1 VPSFSSTGS
10 LEKVVTSLGINRIA
24 TMIMSGKPNRPFPE
38 QFEVDLD
45 EMSEGGKQAISVVSQ
60 CLERGTYDELEGLV
74 SGQCISGLKS
84 NLESLTPEERNSLG
98 VKPEDIF
105 FSFIPEFNFKQE
117 NQSLLLVTFWFPH
130 LEELKEAIRTNRQ
143 EMDDKMKEILA
154 DAKEGKLEKGEVKES
169 IKESLKES
177 QAKLK
182 GNDTHLIF
190 QQNEIIIGNFR
201 FERKDQN
208 SQWTIVEMS
217 QINSV
222 NAWAYIF
229 RKRWKGRLG
238 ISLRGVDF
246 YKVLRYDYMT
256 DWIAYTI
263 IFNFLV
269 ASSLSGG
276 MISAPHS

>member
-1 VPSFSSTGS
+1 
-10 LEKVVTSLGINRIA
+10 
-24 TMIMSGKPNRPFPE
+24 MIMTGRPNRPFPE
-38 QFEVDLD
+38 QFGVDL
-45 EMSEGGKQAISVVSQ
+45 EAMSEGGKQAISVVTN
-60 CLERGTYDELEGLV
+60 CLAERKYDQLEGLV
-74 SGQCISGLKS
+74 SPQCISGLRS
-84 NLESLTPEERNSLG
+84 NLENLNAEERGLLG
-98 VKPEDIF
+98 VNSEDIF
-105 FSFIPEFNFKQE
+105 FSFIPEFNFKEE
-117 NQSLLLVTFWFPH
+117 NQSLMLVTFWFPH
-130 LEELKEAIRTNRQ
+130 LGELREEIRTNRQ
-143 EMDDKMKEILA
+143 EVDDKMKDIFAE
-154 DAKEGKLEKGEVKES
+154 AKEGKLNQGEVTES

-177 QAKLK
+177 REKLK
-182 GNDTHLIF
+182 ERDSHLIF

-201 FERKDQN
+201 FERRNQN
-208 SQWTIVEMS
+208 SDWTIVEMS

-222 NAWAYIF
+222 TAWAYIF

-269 ASSLSGG
+269 ATSLSGG